1 MKSFYNPLIL
11 SFLASISTLFGF
23 FLIIIPRKYEKSI
36 IGFSFSFAAG
46 VMFCVSCFSLLPEA
60 FTYLS
65 FSAFV
70 NISIVFFSFWLGI
83 FLAFFVNKF
92 LNNKISHDLYRI
104 GIFSFISLLLHNIP
118 EGILSFITSS
128 YDIRL
133 GLSIVVAIMFH
144 NIPEGILIAIPI
156 YYEFNDWKKA
166 FLLTLIAGFSE
177 FFGSILASFFFTT
190 ISLCY
195 FSILL
200 SITAGIMIY
209 LSFFELIPDAFSYK
223 NESFIIPSF
232 LLGMVIMILCFIL
245 LK

>member
-1 MKSFYNPLIL
+1 MKTIYNPLIL
-11 SFLASISTLFGF
+11 SFLASISTLVGF

-65 FSAFV
+65 FS
-70 NISIVFFSFWLGI
+70 S
-83 FLAFFVNKF
+83 FVNKF